1 MSKVHGNNGNA
12 SLNDLFLPK
21 NFVKITTIVN
31 GINVPANRSSAV
43 ICIPTS
49 LKSAISASGKLLKPT
64 TTGLPTAP
72 NGTAALS
79 AISALVAAA
88 NGLNPSHVI
97 SDPNTEADAP
107 K

>member
-1 MSKVHGNNGNA
+1 LCLTPLSSTSLFTLSLHDALPIFHGNNGNA

-31 GINVPANRSSAV
+31 GINVPANRSSAA

-64 TTGLPTAP
+64 TRSEEHTSELQSRFDIVCR
-72 NGTAALS
+72 L
-79 AISALVAAA
+79 L
-88 NGLNPSHVI
+88 L
-97 SDPNTEADAP
+97 E

>member
-1 MSKVHGNNGNA
+1 A

-49 LKSAISASGKLLKPT
+49 LKSAISASGKLLNPT
-64 TTGLPTAP
+64 TTGVPTAP
-72 NGTAALS
+72 TGTVALS
-79 AISALVAAA
+79 AISAIVAAA
-88 NGLNPSHVI
+88 IGLNTSAIIGNVVT
-97 SDPNTEADAP
+97 DAGVPNQAA
-107 K
+107 